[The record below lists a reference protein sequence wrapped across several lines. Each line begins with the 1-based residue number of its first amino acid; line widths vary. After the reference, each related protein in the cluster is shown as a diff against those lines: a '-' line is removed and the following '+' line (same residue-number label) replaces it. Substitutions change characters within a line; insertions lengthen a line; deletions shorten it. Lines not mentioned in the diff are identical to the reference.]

1 MDLLVVTYP
10 VSGVTIN
17 VLIPPLIAFVIA
29 FLSSIGG
36 LSGAFL
42 ILPVMVSVLGF
53 AGPSASATNFLYN
66 IVAIPGGA
74 YRYWR
79 EGRLFGPL
87 AWPLIIG
94 TVPGILA
101 GYYLRVSVLAD
112 PDRFRLFAGC
122 VLGLIGAKLIWET
135 LSKKKIK
142 NSMTHG
148 ARPEAGSMRPTKTE
162 FRFDGEGFSF
172 NPAVIVAVS
181 FVVGV
186 IGGAYGIGGGALLV
200 PFCVMAFGLPVYVV
214 AGAGLI
220 STFAASVAG
229 TAFYSLI
236 PSPLPMEVATSPDWL
251 LGLSFGLGGLAGTY
265 LGARSQKHL
274 PQKLIKAVLAV
285 LLIGIASKYVLAF

>member
-1 MDLLVVTYP
+1 MTYP

-17 VLIPPLIAFVIA
+17 ILIPPLIAFVVA

-42 ILPVMVSVLGF
+42 ILPVMVSGFGF
-53 AGPSASATNFLYN
+53 AGPAASATNFLYN

-79 EGRLFGPL
+79 EGRLFWPL

-94 TVPGILA
+94 TLPGILV
-101 GYYLRVSVLAD
+101 GYYLRVSLLAD
-112 PDRFRLFAGC
+112 PDTFRLFAGG
-122 VLGLIGAKLIWET
+122 VLGIIGVKLIIEVI
-135 LSKKKIK
+135 SKNTAK
-142 NSMTHG
+142 NTMTHG
-148 ARPEAGSMRPTKTE
+148 AKPEVRSKGLTKTE
-162 FRFDGEGFSF
+162 FEFDGVAFSF
-172 NPAVIVAVS
+172 NPAVIIAVS
-181 FVVGV
+181 FIVGV

-200 PFCVMAFGLPVYVV
+200 PFCVLAFGLPVYVV
-214 AGAGLI
+214 AGATLI

-236 PSPLPMEVATSPDWL
+236 PSPLEVATSPDWL

-265 LGARSQKHL
+265 LGARLQKHL
-274 PQKLIKAVLAV
+274 PQKLIKVTLAV
-285 LLIGIASKYVLAF
+285 LLMGIAAKYVLGL

>member
-1 MDLLVVTYP
+1 MTYP
-10 VSGVTIN
+10 ASGVTIN
-17 VLIPPLIAFVIA
+17 ILIPPLIAFVVA

-79 EGRLFGPL
+79 EGRLFWPL

-94 TVPGILA
+94 TMPGILV
-101 GYYLRVSVLAD
+101 GYYIRVSLLSD
-112 PDRFRLFAGC
+112 PDSFRLFAGG
-122 VLGLIGAKLIWET
+122 VLGIIGVKLLLEVI
-135 LSKKKIK
+135 SKSSTK
-142 NSMTHG
+142 NNMTHG
-148 ARPEAGSMRPTKTE
+148 AMPEVRSKGLIKTE
-162 FRFDGEGFSF
+162 LVFDGSAFSF
-172 NPAVIVAVS
+172 NPAVLVAAS

-186 IGGAYGIGGGALLV
+186 IGGAYGIGGGAMLV

-214 AGAGLI
+214 AGAALI
-220 STFAASVAG
+220 STFAASLAG

-236 PSPLPMEVATSPDWL
+236 PSSIPTGPDWL
-251 LGLSFGLGGLAGTY
+251 LGISFGIGGLAGTY

-274 PQKLIKAVLAV
+274 PHKLIKAVLAV
-285 LLIGIASKYVLAF
+285 LLIGIAVKYVSGL

>member
-1 MDLLVVTYP
+1 MTYP

-17 VLIPPLIAFVIA
+17 VLIPPLIAFVVA

-42 ILPVMVSVLGF
+42 ILPVMVSMLGF
-53 AGPSASATNFLYN
+53 AGPSASATNFLFN

-94 TVPGILA
+94 TVPGILV

-122 VLGLIGAKLIWET
+122 VLGVIGAKLIWET
-135 LSKKKIK
+135 AFKKSAK
-142 NSMTHG
+142 NNMTHG
-148 ARPEAGSMRPTKTE
+148 AMPEVGSSGLTKTE
-162 FRFDGEGFSF
+162 LVFDGADFSF
-172 NPAVIVAVS
+172 NPAVIIAVS

-186 IGGAYGIGGGALLV
+186 IGGAYGIGGGAMLV

-214 AGAGLI
+214 AGAALI

-236 PSPLPMEVATSPDWL
+236 PSSIPTSPDWL

-265 LGARSQKHL
+265 LGARSQKYL
-274 PQKLIKAVLAV
+274 PHRLIKAVLAV
-285 LLIGIASKYVLAF
+285 LLMGIAVKYILGF

>member
-1 MDLLVVTYP
+1 MDFLEVTYP

-17 VLIPPLIAFVIA
+17 VLIPPLIAFVVA

-53 AGPSASATNFLYN
+53 AGPSASATNFLFN
-66 IVAIPGGA
+66 IVAIPGGV

-94 TVPGILA
+94 TVPGILV
-101 GYYLRVSVLAD
+101 GYYLRISVLAD

-122 VLGLIGAKLIWET
+122 VLGVIGAKLIWEAASNKA
-135 LSKKKIK
+135 SKS
-142 NSMTHG
+142 NMT
-148 ARPEAGSMRPTKTE
+148 PGSMPEVRSCGLTKTE
-162 FRFDGEGFSF
+162 LVFDGADFSF
-172 NPAVIVAVS
+172 NPAVIIAVS
-181 FVVGV
+181 FIVGV

-214 AGAGLI
+214 AGAALI

-236 PSPLPMEVATSPDWL
+236 PSSIPTTPDWL
-251 LGLSFGLGGLAGTY
+251 LGLSFGLGGLCGTY

-274 PQKLIKAVLAV
+274 PHRLIKAILAV
-285 LLIGIASKYVLAF
+285 LLMGIAVKYVFGL

>member
-17 VLIPPLIAFVIA
+17 VLIPPLIAFVVA

-42 ILPVMVSVLGF
+42 ILPVMVSMLGF
-53 AGPSASATNFLYN
+53 AGPAASSTNFLYN

-79 EGRLFGPL
+79 EGRLFGAL
-87 AWPLIIG
+87 AWPLIVG
-94 TVPGILA
+94 TIPGILV
-101 GYYLRVSVLAD
+101 GYYIRITLLMD
-112 PDRFRLFAGC
+112 PVRFKLFVGC
-122 VLGLIGAKLIWET
+122 VLGVIGAKLIREA
-135 LSKKKIK
+135 LSRKSTKD
-142 NSMTHG
+142 NMTQG
-148 ARPEAGSMRPTKTE
+148 AKPEVRSAGLAKTE
-162 FRFDGEGFSF
+162 FVFDGAAFSF
-172 NPAVIVAVS
+172 NPAVIIAVS
-181 FVVGV
+181 FLVGV

-214 AGAGLI
+214 AGAALI

-236 PSPLPMEVATSPDWL
+236 PSSIPTSPDWL
-251 LGLSFGLGGLAGTY
+251 LGISFGLGGLAGTY

-274 PQKLIKAVLAV
+274 PQKLIKATLAV
-285 LLIGIASKYVLAF
+285 LLIGISAKYVLGF